1 MNSKVQHV
9 LVALTLLSSPKL
21 QLSTAGAQGTTFTYQ
36 GHILDKGTNFTGIG
50 EFKFALVTSTN
61 FNHQARATANM
72 GGISPNQFVSGCIIA
87 AGGSGYTSA
96 PGVTFSGGGGSGTSA
111 SATVSGGIITGITI
125 LVPGSGYSNPPAVT
139 IDPPPANIA
148 YTTYW
153 SNDGTSV
160 NGSEPS
166 ASVSVG
172 VNNGL
177 FAVALGD
184 PAIPNMTTLGAT
196 LFGRPNLQLRI
207 WFNDGVSGSEALEP
221 VQDITPT
228 PYALAATELTGG
240 FFVQANNTNGAP
252 NVIGG
257 SSVNYIGNGVVGAT
271 ISGGGALSYPGGPL
285 TNSVTGNFGTV
296 SGGARNT
303 AGALN
308 ATVGGGSFNT
318 AAGSY
323 SMTGGGFANTASG
336 LEATV
341 SGGSFNNATNDSATV
356 GGGGNNTAG
365 GSATTVSGGAFNTAT
380 NQAATVGGGASN
392 AAGGNY
398 ATIGGGEGNTASSPC
413 ATIGGGE
420 FNNVSGLGATVGGG
434 LGNNASDNYATICG
448 GIGCTAS
455 GQASFAGGTQARA
468 GHNGSFVWA
477 DDNPYTFA
485 STTANQFRV
494 RSVGGAA
501 FVTAIDGSGGAT
513 AGVHVLP
520 GDTAWSGISDRN
532 AKKNFR
538 PINSENVLEKLAGI
552 PVEQW
557 NYKWEADS
565 STPHIGPMAQ
575 EFKAAFYPGRDDKSI
590 STLEFDGVELAA
602 IQGLNEK
609 LREKDAKIGELE
621 RRLGQ
626 LEGVVKALV
635 EKQ

>member
-1 MNSKVQHV
+1 MDTKVQHV
-9 LVALTLLSSPKL
+9 LVALTLLSSHKIL
-21 QLSTAGAQGTTFTYQ
+21 LATAGAQGTTFTYQ

-72 GGISPNQFVSGCIIA
+72 GGISPNQFVSGCSVA
-87 AGGSGYTSA
+87 AAGSGYPSA
-96 PGVTFSGGGGSGTSA
+96 PGVTFSGGGGSGASA
-111 SATVSGGIITGITI
+111 TATVSGGIITGITV
-125 LVPGSGYSNPPAVT
+125 LNPGSGYSSPPTVT

-166 ASVSVG
+166 VAVNVG

-184 PAIPNMTTLGAT
+184 PTIMTALGAT

-207 WFNDGVSGSEALEP
+207 WFNDGVSGSEGLEP

-228 PYALAATELTGG
+228 PYALAATALIGG

-257 SSVNYIGNGVVGAT
+257 SSVNFVGNGVVGAT
-271 ISGGGALSYPGGPL
+271 ISGGGALIYPGGPL
-285 TNSVTGNFGTV
+285 TNSVTGDFGTV

-308 ATVGGGSFNT
+308 ATVGGGSFN
-318 AAGSY
+318 AANGSY

-336 LEATV
+336 MEATV
-341 SGGSFNNATNDSATV
+341 SGGSFNNATNESATV

-380 NQAATVGGGASN
+380 NQAATVAGGASN
-392 AAGGNY
+392 TAGGNY
-398 ATIGGGEGNTASSPC
+398 ATIGGGEGNTASSSY

-420 FNNVSGLGATVGGG
+420 FNRVNGIGATVGGG
-434 LGNNASDNYATICG
+434 LGNSASDNYATICG

-455 GQASFAGGTQARA
+455 GEASFAGGTQSRA
-468 GHNGSFVWA
+468 GHNGAFVWA
-477 DDNPYTFA
+477 DDNPYTFG

-494 RSVGGAA
+494 RSIGGAA
-501 FVTAIDGSGGAT
+501 FVTAIDSSGGTT
-513 AGVHVLP
+513 AGVHLLS
-520 GDTAWSGISDRN
+520 GDTAWSSISDKN

-538 PINSENVLEKLAGI
+538 PVDSESVLEKLAGI

-575 EFKAAFYPGRDDKSI
+575 EFKAAFYPGRDDKGI

-609 LREKDAKIGELE
+609 LRQKDAKIGELE
-621 RRLGQ
+621 KRLGE
-626 LEGVVKALV
+626 LEAVVKALV
-635 EKQ
+635 ERR